1 MGRETLEPDE
11 LVEREDFETGERRV
25 LNRRIA
31 VTVGVLAAVT
41 SFANLEAERT
51 VAQALLEKN
60 AAVLAQSRASDEWAY
75 RQAKSIKLHLQ
86 ELTPGG
92 PPDPAPLRADIAASE
107 ERARTAEQARDEA
120 DRRSTEAFEEHH
132 HFARATNLLQI
143 AIVLETVA
151 AVLGFRGLWAGGI
164 AVGSLGIARLGYAW
178 FHFG

>member
-11 LVEREDFETGERRV
+11 MIEREDFEGERRA

-31 VTVGVLAAVT
+31 VTVGLLAAFT
-41 SFANLEAERT
+41 SFANLEAEQT

-86 ELTPGG
+86 ELAPNA
-92 PPDPAPLRADIAASE
+92 PPDLGQLRADIAASE
-107 ERARTAEQARDEA
+107 ERAHGAERERDAA
-120 DRRSTEAFEEHH
+120 DRRSGEAFEAHH

-151 AVLGFRGLWAGGI
+151 AVLGFRTLWLGGI
-164 AVGSLGIARLGYAW
+164 AVGSIGIALLGHTW
-178 FHFG
+178 LHLG